1 MNTPTHNPCEAA
13 QTVGRCYGVSH
24 VKQFGTLP
32 LLAACY
38 RVAGVL
44 CFGEVPALCFS
55 ANNKVRTETGTVTT
69 IGEARTRKASVT
81 DSAPKQAHRTPPL
94 RTPNATG
101 WLVSSVLRFTAP
113 TFVDFACHAP
123 LERLPNPQKR
133 TLDR

>member
-1 MNTPTHNPCEAA
+1 MNTPTHNPCEAT
-13 QTVGRCYGVSH
+13 QTVGRCYGVSR

-55 ANNKVRTETGTVTT
+55 ANNKVRTETGTATT

-94 RTPNATG
+94 RTPTATG
-101 WLVSSVLRFTAP
+101 WLVSSVLRFCRTY
-113 TFVDFACHAP
+113 FCRF
-123 LERLPNPQKR
+123 RLPR
-133 TLDR
+133 TFRTVTKPTETHA